1 MATPTVETAIWLAL
15 RGRIETIPGAMPM
28 AWPNEAFTPPRDAN
42 GVSVPYLRIDM
53 IPNTT
58 QRVFIGSTDPHR
70 YRGILQIGVMARLNQ
85 NLAVGME
92 IAGDVAD
99 HFPADLRL
107 TAHDV
112 TVRVTSH
119 PSLGPA
125 QPQATHLMIP
135 VSIEFESYH

>member
-15 RGRIETIPGAMPM
+15 RGRIETIPGAMPT
-28 AWPNEAFTPPRDAN
+28 AWPNEAFTPSAQAA
-42 GVSVPYLRIDM
+42 YLRIDM

-135 VSIEFESYH
+135 VSIEFEAWA